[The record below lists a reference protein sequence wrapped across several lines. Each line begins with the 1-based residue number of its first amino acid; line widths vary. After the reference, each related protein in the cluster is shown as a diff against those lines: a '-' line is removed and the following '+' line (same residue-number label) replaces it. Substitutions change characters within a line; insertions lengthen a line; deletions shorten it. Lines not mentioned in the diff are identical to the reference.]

1 MIIYRSIQD
10 RAIDQALA
18 RIKPVAVNELV
29 AVNSR
34 RGAYPGTDARRGAL
48 AGGSPPNTSAQA
60 LILRVLLGGTAL
72 YSQLL
77 SHFSPRR

>member
-34 RGAYPGTDARRGAL
+34 RGAYPGTDARRDYMRAYM
-48 AGGSPPNTSAQA
+48 AK
-60 LILRVLLGGTAL
+60 
-72 YSQLL
+72 
-77 SHFSPRR
+77 RRG

>member
-34 RGAYPGTDARRGAL
+34 RGAYPGTDARRAYMR
-48 AGGSPPNTSAQA
+48 A
-60 LILRVLLGGTAL
+60 VLQTVEPA
-72 YSQLL
+72 S
-77 SHFSPRR
+77 FVRWR